1 VDNLGDIFS
10 GLLLIGFP
18 LLVVVICVLLY
29 RKIRRGSGSATILL
43 GATYDLHDADKQ
55 QAIEV
60 IVERE
65 AGKKMEEQ
73 SSAEPEQD
81 ADDPEQSSDELK
93 GDGER

>member
-1 VDNLGDIFS
+1 MDNLGDIFS

-43 GATYDLHDADKQ
+43 GATYNIHDADKQ
-55 QAIEV
+55 RAIEV

-73 SSAEPEQD
+73 SSEEPE
-81 ADDPEQSSDELK
+81 PGSDEPK
-93 GDGER
+93 DDGEDRS